1 MMYTLLLAPFVEFD
15 FMRRALVGLFALG
28 LGAAPVGVFLT
39 LRRMSLTGDAVAHA
53 ILPGV
58 AVGFAL
64 AGFSVV
70 AMTAGGLIA
79 GFIVVVVSGIAARS
93 TALNE
98 DATLAAFYLV
108 SLACGVMLVSARG
121 SNVDLLHFLFGHV
134 LALDDPSLL
143 LIAMTNSLSLIVLA
157 LFYRPLVIDSV
168 DPQFLSTLSRAG
180 GVAHLVFL
188 AVVVITTVGAIQA
201 LGTLLS
207 VAAMI
212 LPAVAARFWTHN
224 VNTMVLTAP
233 LFGVSAN
240 IIGLLVSYHG
250 DSETGPA
257 IVLTQGLAVLLSL
270 LFGRA
275 GGLVPRL
282 LRTRHRIA

>member
-1 MMYTLLLAPFVEFD
+1 MIYALLIAPFAEFE
-15 FMRRALVGLFALG
+15 FMRRALVGVIALG
-28 LGAAPVGVFLT
+28 LGAAPVGVFLM

-58 AVGFAL
+58 ALGFL
-64 AGFSVV
+64 IAGFSVI
-70 AMTAGGLIA
+70 AMTLGGLIA
-79 GFIVVVVSGIAARS
+79 GFIVVVISGIAART

-108 SLACGVMLVSARG
+108 SLAFGVMLVSMRG

-134 LALDDPSLL
+134 LALDDAALV
-143 LIAMTNSLSLIVLA
+143 LIAASTSVGLLFLA

-180 GVAHLVFL
+180 GAAHLLFL
-188 AVVVITTVGAIQA
+188 AIVVVTVVGAIQA

-212 LPAVAARFWTHN
+212 LPAVAARFWTRD
-224 VNTMVLTAP
+224 VNIMVLIAP
-233 LFGVSAN
+233 ILAIAAN
-240 IIGLLVSYHG
+240 VIGLLASYHL
-250 DSETGPA
+250 DVETGPS
-257 IVLTQGLAVLLSL
+257 IVLALGLAVLLSL
-270 LFGRA
+270 LFGRS
-275 GGLVPRL
+275 GGIVPGLIRP
-282 LRTRHRIA
+282 RHRIA